1 MNRVKSERRIHAVET
16 GRGKTE
22 KVVVR
27 SFQEVGSRHDATIC
41 LSVLLLVRGLTVEKR
56 YRRTVGVWRIG
67 RHRSRVMT
75 GVLERR
81 VGPIRGGPGK
91 LGHSGVW
98 NRRARELLLKVSV
111 QLQIE
116 GVSSRIILRQEW
128 LESRRSKGC
137 VHGRSTRVSARLRS
151 GSGRIEHKV
160 LSGTVVVVAV
170 VVLIGSQ
177 GLGVRGRRKPWLLL
191 VIRGERRKVERG
203 KVVVG
208 RT

>member
-1 MNRVKSERRIHAVET
+1 
-16 GRGKTE
+16 
-22 KVVVR
+22 
-27 SFQEVGSRHDATIC
+27 
-41 LSVLLLVRGLTVEKR
+41 
-56 YRRTVGVWRIG
+56 
-67 RHRSRVMT
+67 MT

-160 LSGTVVVVAV
+160 LSGTVVVAV

-203 KVVVG
+203 KVVVR

>member
-27 SFQEVGSRHDATIC
+27 GFQEVGSRHDATIC

-91 LGHSGVW
+91 LGHS
-98 NRRARELLLKVSV
+98 RILRARVLLLEMTL
-111 QLQIE
+111 QLQTE
-116 GVSSRIILRQEW
+116 GVSSGVILRQEW

-160 LSGTVVVVAV
+160 LSGTVVIVAV